1 MTRKPRNPRAVGE
14 SADNGG
20 TTNGPA
26 TDTGGDQH
34 DVLGAYIR
42 AQRQLADLSLRQLAT
57 LSNVSNAYLSQVE
70 RGLHQPSL
78 KVLRSIADA
87 LDISTEH
94 MLAQAGVVTAGARA
108 FGQGAEPSRVNRDTV
123 EAILADKALR
133 EDEKQA
139 MLALYK
145 TFVNRH

>member
-1 MTRKPRNPRAVGE
+1 MEDREGAT
-14 SADNGG
+14 SALRDDR
-20 TTNGPA
+20 PS
-26 TDTGGDQH
+26 
-34 DVLGAYIR
+34 VLGSYIR

-94 MLAQAGVVTAGARA
+94 MLSQAGVMSASARA
-108 FGQGAEPSRVNRDTV
+108 FSNAAGGLSGHLQDAGYTFE
-123 EAILADKALR
+123 KALPAGVLTGITLWGR
-133 EDEKQA
+133 
-139 MLALYK
+139 
-145 TFVNRH
+145 